1 MRFPRPSCVVLAIVS
16 SRYLVVDAWGT
27 TLLEQK
33 MDVSR
38 TSRHLDQPGGL
49 DCFDSLVFSD
59 IDFDRKVN
67 KTEYITYL
75 ELFGPSDFLA
85 DGIEQFDD
93 LPL

>member
-1 MRFPRPSCVVLAIVS
+1 MDVSRS
-16 SRYLVVDAWGT
+16 SRYLD
-27 TLLEQK
+27 E
-33 MDVSR
+33 
-38 TSRHLDQPGGL
+38 PGGL

-75 ELFGPSDFLA
+75 ELYGPSNFLA